1 MGHDITTPE
10 AMKAGIESNGGISGT
25 VVAVVQP
32 NVRTRRKVAQLKGI
46 STYNNFV
53 YEGDG
58 KMRVFQ
64 AYSVG
69 TGKLLDI
76 KGSDYFVS
84 LDPIVE
90 VGKDFDFS
98 IKNSQETAFET
109 RHRNVALARLCPHP
123 GCSGVILQGQEDS
136 HEHQIDQLPKEEML
150 GLDLYKQQWAQ
161 EILGEESTFR
171 GRALHEVSQK

>member
-69 TGKLLDI
+69 T
-76 KGSDYFVS
+76 
-84 LDPIVE
+84 
-90 VGKDFDFS
+90 
-98 IKNSQETAFET
+98 
-109 RHRNVALARLCPHP
+109 
-123 GCSGVILQGQEDS
+123 
-136 HEHQIDQLPKEEML
+136 
-150 GLDLYKQQWAQ
+150 
-161 EILGEESTFR
+161 
-171 GRALHEVSQK
+171 